1 VLALEAN
8 YMGLQFIRR
17 ASENDMELTKKLA
30 EFIHDTNFHDIPKD
44 VIEKSKYSF
53 LDWLGNALAGI
64 NDDASRVIIEYVKEF
79 GGKRQTTV
87 VGTDIKTDLEHTA
100 LANGV
105 ISHAL
110 DFDDYHGKTVIHATA
125 TCLPAILAIAEDR
138 RLCGA
143 DILTALVLAIDIS
156 IRLGLGLTRSHY
168 ERGWHSTS
176 TAGRFGATAGVSKL
190 LKLDMDAIINAF
202 GICGTQASG
211 IRQVFGTMSKPF
223 NAGKS
228 SMDGVISAML
238 AEKGFTSSKD
248 IIEGKL
254 GFFEVFTDDPDTD
267 AVLKGLGSKYYI
279 SDLSVKP
286 YPTCA

>member
-1 VLALEAN
+1 MDTIAEKLVT
-8 YMGLQFIRR
+8 YV
-17 ASENDMELTKKLA
+17 SETTYDRLPKEVTTETKKFML
-30 EFIHDTNFHDIPKD
+30 DT
-44 VIEKSKYSF
+44 
-53 LDWLGNALAGI
+53 LGVGLAGVREPGCREVVEVVKKWSP
-64 NDDASRVIIEYVKEF
+64 NNAGSTIIYYGDKVSPPEAAF
-79 GGKRQTTV
+79 
-87 VGTDIKTDLEHTA
+87 
-100 LANGV
+100 ANSV
-105 ISHAL
+105 LMHAL

-138 RLCGA
+138 RLCGV

-156 IRLGLGLTRSHY
+156 IRLGLGLTRAHY

-176 TAGRFGATAGVSKL
+176 TAGRFGATAGVTKL
-190 LKLDMDAIINAF
+190 LKLNMDAIINAF

-279 SDLSVKP
+279 SDLSIKP